1 MILRKV
7 GGHLNKKKPIRFT
20 LNIYIYILDIFLS
33 YKLVIS
39 KEKSYTLALKFE
51 CVRIYLIEL
60 FFL

>member
-7 GGHLNKKKPIRFT
+7 GGHLNKKKHQ
-20 LNIYIYILDIFLS
+20 IYLKSLDIFLC

-39 KEKSYTLALKFE
+39 KKKSYTLALKFE

>member
-7 GGHLNKKKPIRFT
+7 GGHLNKKT
-20 LNIYIYILDIFLS
+20 HQIYLKSLDIFLS

>member
-1 MILRKV
+1 MNLRKL
-7 GGHLNKKKPIRFT
+7 GGHLNKKK
-20 LNIYIYILDIFLS
+20 NHQIYLKSLDIFLS

-60 FFL
+60 FF